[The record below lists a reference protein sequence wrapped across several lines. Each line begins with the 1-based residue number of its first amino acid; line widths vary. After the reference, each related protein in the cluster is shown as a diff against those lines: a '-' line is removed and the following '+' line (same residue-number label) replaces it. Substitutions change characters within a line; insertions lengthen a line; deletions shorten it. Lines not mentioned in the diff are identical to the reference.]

1 VYNELYTN
9 MKRGLNAAYKA
20 TRRAS
25 GCSCLQH
32 KLTIHVPPWRGLVAL
47 ARVPRGVIRPDGFRS
62 IWFSHPRKRRGR
74 AVLDPISRCVHI
86 CYWHASLAGFS
97 AAGKALAAPAAEVCE
112 LGGLPAQA
120 LDFVKLLPPHG
131 MAGLALRRTH
141 GPQLHWHGPGK
152 AFYRL
157 IAAELRRSSE
167 DPGTD

>member
-9 MKRGLNAAYKA
+9 MG
-20 TRRAS
+20 
-25 GCSCLQH
+25 
-32 KLTIHVPPWRGLVAL
+32 IE
-47 ARVPRGVIRPDGFRS
+47 RS
-62 IWFSHPRKRRGR
+62 IQGNTKGKRMQLSAAQTHHPRTTLAWASSTGQGPERRDSAGWFSIHMVSHPRKRRGR

-131 MAGLALRRTH
+131 VAGLALRRTH
-141 GPQLHWHGPGK
+141 GPQLHWHGPGE